1 MDGGELLGG
10 YLRAWEVIIA
20 VEAKRCWGRR
30 EGFVFG
36 LGRQGGERGMWG
48 AAVGRWEGGGEM
60 GRRHREVDGAAD
72 PGRKLSSIYAPC
84 HWNRRGD
91 RTSSLLATAAAAI
104 CSNRTS
110 IRVFGF

>member
-1 MDGGELLGG
+1 
-10 YLRAWEVIIA
+10 
-20 VEAKRCWGRR
+20 
-30 EGFVFG
+30 
-36 LGRQGGERGMWG
+36 MWG

-110 IRVFGF
+110 IIVIHKNKILYKSDV

>member
-30 EGFVFG
+30 EGFVLG
-36 LGRQGGERGMWG
+36 LGRQGGERE
-48 AAVGRWEGGGEM
+48 REI

-72 PGRKLSSIYAPC
+72 PRRKLGSIYAPC

-91 RTSSLLATAAAAI
+91 RSTSSLLATAAAAI

-110 IRVFGF
+110 IIVIHKNKILYKSDV